1 MTFSAPMVRKAD
13 TPNVL
18 LREACKLCY
27 ALCREGQE
35 LLKNVWIVLVFLF
48 QDLECEVELI
58 LLMFFE
64 YVCV

>member
-35 LLKNVWIVLVFLF
+35 LRMFGLF
-48 QDLECEVELI
+48 WSFFFKI
-58 LLMFFE
+58 LSVKLN
-64 YVCV
+64 